1 MALTLMYITNNPQ
14 VALIAQEAG
23 VNRVWVD
30 MEYIGKEQRQ
40 AGMNTVKSHH
50 TVEDVARLRQIVTT
64 SQLQVRVN
72 PIHEATKEYC
82 SSKEEI
88 ENVVKAGADVIMLPM
103 FKTPEEV
110 EHFVEYV
117 DGRAKVLLLLETKEA
132 AERVDEI
139 VRVPGIDEMYVGLND
154 LHLSYGQK
162 FMFQPLCDGKME
174 RLAEHIKASGKPFG
188 FGGIARVGYGML
200 PAEYI
205 IGEHYRLGSTA
216 AILSRG
222 FCNMNLVEDPN
233 DVRDLFIEGVK
244 NIRSR
249 EKECETFTEEQ
260 FAENHEEV
268 VKRVAQIVE
277 EIEKKQKE

>member
-1 MALTLMYITNNPQ
+1 MALTLMYITNNPR
-14 VALIAQEAG
+14 VAEIAQEAG

-30 MEYIGKEQRQ
+30 MEYIGKELRQ

-50 TVEDVARLRQIVTT
+50 TVDDVVALRKVVTT

-72 PIHEATKEYC
+72 PIHEATSEYC

-88 ENVVKAGADVIMLPM
+88 DNVIEAGAEIVMLPM

-110 EHFVEYV
+110 ELFIKYV
-117 DGRAKVLLLLETKEA
+117 DKRARVLLLCETREA
-132 AERVDEI
+132 AERIDEI
-139 VRVPGIDEMYVGLND
+139 MEVPGIDEMYVGLND

-162 FMFQPLCDGKME
+162 FMFQPLCDGKMD
-174 RLAEHIKASGKPFG
+174 RLAEKIKARGLSFG

-222 FCNMNLVEDPN
+222 FCNMNMVENPE
-233 DVRDLFIEGVK
+233 DVRDLFIQGVK
-244 NIRSR
+244 NIRTR
-249 EKECETFTEEQ
+249 EKECEQFSAEQ

-268 VKRVAQIVE
+268 VKRVGQIVA
-277 EIEKKQKE
+277 EIEAKK

>member
-1 MALTLMYITNNPQ
+1 MALTLMYITNNPR
-14 VALIAQEAG
+14 VAEIAQEAG

-30 MEYIGKEQRQ
+30 MEYIGKELRQ

-50 TVEDVARLRQIVTT
+50 TVEDVGALRKVLTT

-72 PIHEATKEYC
+72 PMHEATSDYC

-88 ENVVKAGADVIMLPM
+88 DSVIEAGAEIVMLPM

-110 EHFVEYV
+110 AQFVEYV
-117 DGRAKVLLLLETKEA
+117 DKRAKVLLLCETKEA
-132 AERVDEI
+132 AERIDEI
-139 VRVPGIDEMYVGLND
+139 MNVPGIDEMYVGLND

-162 FMFQPLCDGKME
+162 FMFQPLCDGKMD
-174 RLAEHIKASGKPFG
+174 RLAERIKAKGLSFG

-222 FCNMNLVEDPN
+222 FCNMNLVENPE
-233 DVRDLFIEGVK
+233 DVRELFIQGVK
-244 NIRSR
+244 DIRAR
-249 EKECETFTEEQ
+249 EKECELFTAKQ
-260 FAENHEEV
+260 FVENHEEV
-268 VKRVAQIVE
+268 VKRVGQIVA
-277 EIEKKQKE
+277 EIESKK

>member
-1 MALTLMYITNNPQ
+1 MYITNNPQ
-14 VALIAQEAG
+14 VAIIAQEAG

-50 TVEDVARLRQIVTT
+50 TVEDVVALRKVVSR

-72 PIHEATKEYC
+72 PIHEASPEYC

-88 ENVVKAGADVIMLPM
+88 DNVIEAGAEIIMLPM
-103 FKTPEEV
+103 FKTPKEV
-110 EHFVEYV
+110 EQFVEYV
-117 DGRAKVLLLLETKEA
+117 DGRARVLLLCETREA
-132 AERVDEI
+132 AEQIDEI
-139 VRVPGIDEMYVGLND
+139 MSVQGIDEMYVGLND

-162 FMFQPLCDGKME
+162 FMFQPLCDGKMD
-174 RLAEHIKASGKPFG
+174 RLAEKIKAKGFPFG
-188 FGGIARVGYGML
+188 FGGIARVGFGML

-222 FCNMNLVEDPN
+222 FCNMNMVENPE
-233 DVRDLFIEGVK
+233 DVRDLFIEGVQ
-244 NIRSR
+244 NIRAK
-249 EKECETFTEEQ
+249 ELECEHYTAEDFTL
-260 FAENHEEV
+260 NHNEV
-268 VKRVAQIVE
+268 VRRVNQIVVDLE
-277 EIEKKQKE
+277 AK

>member
-1 MALTLMYITNNPQ
+1 MALTLMYITNNPR
-14 VALIAQEAG
+14 VAEIAQEAG

-30 MEYIGKEQRQ
+30 MEYIGKELRQ

-50 TVEDVARLRQIVTT
+50 TVEDVVALRKVVTT

-72 PIHEATKEYC
+72 PIHEATAEYC

-88 ENVVKAGADVIMLPM
+88 DNVISAGAEIVMLPM

-110 EHFVEYV
+110 AKFVEYV
-117 DGRAKVLLLLETKEA
+117 DGRARVLLLCETREA
-132 AERVDEI
+132 AERIDEI
-139 VRVPGIDEMYVGLND
+139 MAVPGIDEMYVGLND

-162 FMFQPLCDGKME
+162 FMFQPLCDGKMDC
-174 RLAEHIKASGKPFG
+174 LAEKINAKGLPFG

-222 FCNMNLVEDPN
+222 FCNMNMVENPE
-233 DVRDLFIEGVK
+233 DVRELFIEGVR
-244 NIRSR
+244 NIRER
-249 EKECETFTEEQ
+249 EVECEKFTAEQ
-260 FAENHEEV
+260 FALNHQEV
-268 VKRVAQIVE
+268 ERRVNQIVA
-277 EIEKKQKE
+277 K

>member
-30 MEYIGKEQRQ
+30 LEYIGKEQRQ

-50 TVEDVARLRQIVTT
+50 TVEDVIALRKVVSR

-72 PIHEATKEYC
+72 PIHEASFEYC

-88 ENVVKAGADVIMLPM
+88 DNVIEAGAEIVMLPM
-103 FKTPEEV
+103 FKTPKEV
-110 EHFVEYV
+110 EQFVEYV
-117 DGRAKVLLLLETKEA
+117 DGRARVLLLCETREA
-132 AERVDEI
+132 AEKIDEI
-139 VRVPGIDEMYVGLND
+139 MSVQGIDEMYVGLND

-162 FMFQPLCDGKME
+162 FMFQPLCDGKMD
-174 RLAEHIKASGKPFG
+174 RLAEKIKAKGLPFG
-188 FGGIARVGYGML
+188 FGGIARVGFGML

-222 FCNMNLVEDPN
+222 FCNMNMVENPE

-244 NIRSR
+244 DIRKR
-249 EKECETFTEEQ
+249 EKECESFTKEQ
-260 FAENHEEV
+260 FANNHDEV
-268 VKRVAQIVE
+268 VKRVSHIVE
-277 EIEKKQKE
+277 EIENKQSK

>member
-14 VALIAQEAG
+14 VAIIAQDAG

-50 TVEDVARLRQIVTT
+50 TVEDVATLRKVVTT

-72 PIHEATKEYC
+72 PIHEATTDYC
-82 SSKEEI
+82 DSKEEI
-88 ENVVKAGADVIMLPM
+88 DNVIKAGAEVVMLPM
-103 FKTPEEV
+103 FKTPEEI
-110 EHFVEYV
+110 ERFVEYV
-117 DGRAKVLLLLETKEA
+117 DKRARVLLLLETREA
-132 AERVDEI
+132 AERIDDI
-139 VRVPGIDEMYVGLND
+139 LAVPGIDEMYVGLND

-162 FMFQPLCDGKME
+162 FMFQPLCDGKLD
-174 RLAEHIKASGKPFG
+174 RIAEKIKAKGLPFG

-222 FCNMNLVEDPN
+222 FCNMNMVENPE
-233 DVRDLFIEGVK
+233 DVRDLFIEGVH
-244 NIRSR
+244 NIRAK
-249 EKECETFTEEQ
+249 ELECEQYTARDFTL
-260 FAENHEEV
+260 NHNEV
-268 VKRVAQIVE
+268 VRRVNQIVVD
-277 EIEKKQKE
+277 IEAKKGK